1 MIEKDNNNQV
11 VPQPSDQVV
20 DMTKVDYLIF
30 NKNFLKNKLHNIV
43 EANKRAPIL
52 FLSTKVVDTTKV
64 DYLIFNKNFLK
75 NKVYNIVEANRRVP
89 TLLLTTEQDYKTK
102 KKAKAKERKLAKQ
115 SAKKKRSFKRRLLN
129 KCIFAL
135 CAIITGVGLGSWYY
149 SNVLSSSLDWNTYLQ
164 QLSEYESRQ
173 DETLGSAFDKILGDN
188 YSQQDMENF
197 ETIASEKGI
206 TPQDLSLAEN
216 YQLANYNFENAS
228 QYIIQGTGQIRTIAT
243 QSIYSEKKYDGNTY
257 QSISISNGL
266 MKIAEIAQMNKN
278 QTSVTTIKGQITSN
292 QSADWNGERNT
303 YLPTN
308 YKNLT
313 GGLPNTSQNF
323 IIAEQTVSNS
333 LDGEIEI
340 IENEDGSKYYQ
351 FTMVLDPIYSVL
363 NYINQI
369 KYTSNLSSYPEFSSI
384 TQVVTIDENW
394 NFVSICS
401 TEIYSIVAFGMKN
414 SCTGT
419 LDNYF
424 YFDQDVLIEV
434 L

>member
-1 MIEKDNNNQV
+1 MFYILKKETFSQRFLRV
-11 VPQPSDQVV
+11 VV
-20 DMTKVDYLIF
+20 MTKKNDSNEVVSQSNDQIDMAEVDYSIF
-30 NKNFLKNKLHNIV
+30 NKNFLKNKYFNII
-43 EANKRAPIL
+43 EANKKAP
-52 FLSTKVVDTTKV
+52 FF
-64 DYLIFNKNFLK
+64 Y
-75 NKVYNIVEANRRVP
+75 
-89 TLLLTTEQDYKTK
+89 LTTQRLYKK
-102 KKAKAKERKLAKQ
+102 RKAVDAKARKLSKQ
-115 SAKKKRSFKRRLLN
+115 SVKKKRSFKRRVLN

-135 CAIITGVGLGSWYY
+135 CAIVTGVGLGSWYY
-149 SNVLSSSLDWNTYLQ
+149 TNVLSSSLDWNTYLQ

-173 DETLGSAFDKILGDN
+173 NETLDSAFKKILNDN
-188 YSQQDMENF
+188 YSETDMSNF
-197 ETIASEKGI
+197 EIIASEKGI

-216 YQLANYNFENAS
+216 YQLANYNFENAD
-228 QYIIQGTGQIRTIAT
+228 QYLIQGNGQIKTIAT

-292 QSADWNGERNT
+292 QTADWNGERNT

-323 IIAEQTVSNS
+323 IIADQTVSNS
-333 LDGEIEI
+333 LDGEVEI

-401 TEIYSIVAFGMKN
+401 TEVYSIVAFGMKN

-424 YFDQDVLIEV
+424 YFDQDVLVEV

>member
-1 MIEKDNNNQV
+1 
-11 VPQPSDQVV
+11 
-20 DMTKVDYLIF
+20 MTKKNDSNEVVSQSNDQIDMAEVDYSIF
-30 NKNFLKNKLHNIV
+30 NKNFLKNKYFNII
-43 EANKRAPIL
+43 EANKKAPFFYL
-52 FLSTKVVDTTKV
+52 TTQWVYKKRKVVD
-64 DYLIFNKNFLK
+64 
-75 NKVYNIVEANRRVP
+75 
-89 TLLLTTEQDYKTK
+89 
-102 KKAKAKERKLAKQ
+102 AKARKLSKQ
-115 SAKKKRSFKRRLLN
+115 SVKKKRSFKRRVLN

-135 CAIITGVGLGSWYY
+135 CAIVTGVGLGSWYY
-149 SNVLSSSLDWNTYLQ
+149 TNVLSSSLDWNTYLQ

-173 DETLGSAFDKILGDN
+173 NETLDSAFKKILNDN
-188 YSQQDMENF
+188 YSETDMSNF
-197 ETIASEKGI
+197 EIIASEKGI

-216 YQLANYNFENAS
+216 YQLANYNFENAD
-228 QYIIQGTGQIRTIAT
+228 QYLIQGNGQIKTIAT

-323 IIAEQTVSNS
+323 IIADQTVSNS
-333 LDGEIEI
+333 LDGEVEI

-401 TEIYSIVAFGMKN
+401 TEVYSIVAFGMKN

>member
-1 MIEKDNNNQV
+1 
-11 VPQPSDQVV
+11 
-20 DMTKVDYLIF
+20 MTKKNDSNEVVSQSNDQIDMAEVDYSIF
-30 NKNFLKNKLHNIV
+30 NKNFLKNRYFNII
-43 EANKRAPIL
+43 EANKKAPFFYL
-52 FLSTKVVDTTKV
+52 TTQWVYKKRKVVD
-64 DYLIFNKNFLK
+64 
-75 NKVYNIVEANRRVP
+75 
-89 TLLLTTEQDYKTK
+89 
-102 KKAKAKERKLAKQ
+102 AKARKLSKQ
-115 SAKKKRSFKRRLLN
+115 SVKKKRSFKRRALN

-135 CAIITGVGLGSWYY
+135 CAIVTGVGLGSWYY
-149 SNVLSSSLDWNTYLQ
+149 TNVLSSSLDWNTYLQ

-173 DETLGSAFDKILGDN
+173 NETLDSAFKKILNDN
-188 YSQQDMENF
+188 YSETDMSNF
-197 ETIASEKGI
+197 EIIASEKGI

-216 YQLANYNFENAS
+216 YQLANYNFENAD
-228 QYIIQGTGQIRTIAT
+228 QYLIQGNGQIKTIAT

-323 IIAEQTVSNS
+323 IIADQTVSNS
-333 LDGEIEI
+333 LDGEVEI

-401 TEIYSIVAFGMKN
+401 TEVYSIVAFGMKN

>member
-1 MIEKDNNNQV
+1 MFYILKKETFSQRFLRV
-11 VPQPSDQVV
+11 VV
-20 DMTKVDYLIF
+20 MTKKNDSNEVVSQSNDQIDMAEVDYSIF
-30 NKNFLKNKLHNIV
+30 NKNFLKNKYFNII
-43 EANKRAPIL
+43 EANKKAP
-52 FLSTKVVDTTKV
+52 FF
-64 DYLIFNKNFLK
+64 Y
-75 NKVYNIVEANRRVP
+75 
-89 TLLLTTEQDYKTK
+89 LTTQRLYKK
-102 KKAKAKERKLAKQ
+102 RKAVDAKARKLSKQ
-115 SAKKKRSFKRRLLN
+115 SVKKKRSFKRRVLN

-135 CAIITGVGLGSWYY
+135 CAIVTGVGLGSWYY
-149 SNVLSSSLDWNTYLQ
+149 TNVLSSSLDWNTYLQ

-173 DETLGSAFDKILGDN
+173 NETLDSAFKKILNDN
-188 YSQQDMENF
+188 YSETDMSNF
-197 ETIASEKGI
+197 EIIASEKGI

-216 YQLANYNFENAS
+216 YQLANYNFENAD
-228 QYIIQGTGQIRTIAT
+228 QYLIQGNGQIKTIAT

-323 IIAEQTVSNS
+323 IIADQTVSNS
-333 LDGEIEI
+333 LDGEVEI

-401 TEIYSIVAFGMKN
+401 TEVYSIVAFGMKN

>member
-1 MIEKDNNNQV
+1 MFYILKKETFSQRFLRV
-11 VPQPSDQVV
+11 VV
-20 DMTKVDYLIF
+20 MTKKNDSNEVVSQSNDQIDMAEVDYSIF
-30 NKNFLKNKLHNIV
+30 NKNFLKNKYFNII
-43 EANKRAPIL
+43 EANKKAP
-52 FLSTKVVDTTKV
+52 FF
-64 DYLIFNKNFLK
+64 Y
-75 NKVYNIVEANRRVP
+75 
-89 TLLLTTEQDYKTK
+89 LTTQWVYKK
-102 KKAKAKERKLAKQ
+102 RKAVDAKTRKLSKQ
-115 SAKKKRSFKRRLLN
+115 SVKKKRSFKRRVLN

-135 CAIITGVGLGSWYY
+135 CAIVTGVGLGSWYY
-149 SNVLSSSLDWNTYLQ
+149 TNVLSSSLDWNTYLQ

-173 DETLGSAFDKILGDN
+173 DKTLDSAFKKILNDN
-188 YSQQDMENF
+188 YSETDMSNF
-197 ETIASEKGI
+197 EIIASEKGI

-216 YQLANYNFENAS
+216 YQLANYNFENAD
-228 QYIIQGTGQIRTIAT
+228 QYLIQGNGQIKTIAT

-323 IIAEQTVSNS
+323 IIADQTVSNS
-333 LDGEIEI
+333 LDGEVEI

-384 TQVVTIDENW
+384 KQVVTIDENW

>member
-1 MIEKDNNNQV
+1 MFYILKKETFSQRFLRV
-11 VPQPSDQVV
+11 VV
-20 DMTKVDYLIF
+20 MTKKNDSNEVVSQSNDQIDMAEVDYSIF
-30 NKNFLKNKLHNIV
+30 NKNFLKNRYFNII
-43 EANKRAPIL
+43 EANKKAPFFYL
-52 FLSTKVVDTTKV
+52 TTQWVYKKRKVVD
-64 DYLIFNKNFLK
+64 
-75 NKVYNIVEANRRVP
+75 
-89 TLLLTTEQDYKTK
+89 
-102 KKAKAKERKLAKQ
+102 AKARKLSKQ
-115 SAKKKRSFKRRLLN
+115 SVKKKRSFKRRVLN

-135 CAIITGVGLGSWYY
+135 CAIVTGVGLGSWYY
-149 SNVLSSSLDWNTYLQ
+149 TNVLSSSLDWNTYLQ

-173 DETLGSAFDKILGDN
+173 DKTLDSAFKKILNDN
-188 YSQQDMENF
+188 YSETDMSNF
-197 ETIASEKGI
+197 EIIASEKGI

-216 YQLANYNFENAS
+216 YQLANYNFENAD
-228 QYIIQGTGQIRTIAT
+228 QYLIQGNGQIKTIAT

-323 IIAEQTVSNS
+323 IIADQTVSNS
-333 LDGEIEI
+333 LDGEVEI

-401 TEIYSIVAFGMKN
+401 TEVYSIVAFGMKN

>member
-1 MIEKDNNNQV
+1 
-11 VPQPSDQVV
+11 
-20 DMTKVDYLIF
+20 MTKKNDSNEVVSQSNDQIDMAEVDYSIF
-30 NKNFLKNKLHNIV
+30 NKNFLKNKYFNII
-43 EANKRAPIL
+43 EANKKAP
-52 FLSTKVVDTTKV
+52 FF
-64 DYLIFNKNFLK
+64 Y
-75 NKVYNIVEANRRVP
+75 
-89 TLLLTTEQDYKTK
+89 LTTQWVYKK
-102 KKAKAKERKLAKQ
+102 RKAVDAKTRKLSKQ
-115 SAKKKRSFKRRLLN
+115 SVKKKRSFKRRVLN

-135 CAIITGVGLGSWYY
+135 CAIVTGVGLGSWYY
-149 SNVLSSSLDWNTYLQ
+149 TNVLSSSLDWNTYLQ

-173 DETLGSAFDKILGDN
+173 NETLDSAFKKILNDN
-188 YSQQDMENF
+188 YSETDMSNF
-197 ETIASEKGI
+197 EIIASEKGI

-216 YQLANYNFENAS
+216 YQLANYNFENAD
-228 QYIIQGTGQIRTIAT
+228 QYLIQGNGQIKTIAT

-323 IIAEQTVSNS
+323 IIADQTVSNS
-333 LDGEIEI
+333 LDGEVEI

-401 TEIYSIVAFGMKN
+401 TEVYSIVAFGMKN

>member
-1 MIEKDNNNQV
+1 
-11 VPQPSDQVV
+11 
-20 DMTKVDYLIF
+20 MTKKNDSNEVVSQSNDQIDMAEVDYSIF
-30 NKNFLKNKLHNIV
+30 NKNFLKNKYFNII
-43 EANKRAPIL
+43 EANKKAP
-52 FLSTKVVDTTKV
+52 FF
-64 DYLIFNKNFLK
+64 Y
-75 NKVYNIVEANRRVP
+75 
-89 TLLLTTEQDYKTK
+89 LTTQWVYKK
-102 KKAKAKERKLAKQ
+102 RKAVDAKTRKLSKQ
-115 SAKKKRSFKRRLLN
+115 SVKKKRSFKRRVLN

-135 CAIITGVGLGSWYY
+135 CAIVTGVGLGSWYY
-149 SNVLSSSLDWNTYLQ
+149 TNVLSSSLDWNTYLQ

-173 DETLGSAFDKILGDN
+173 DKTLDSAFKKILNDN
-188 YSQQDMENF
+188 YSETDMSNF
-197 ETIASEKGI
+197 EIIASEKGI

-216 YQLANYNFENAS
+216 YQLANYNFENAD
-228 QYIIQGTGQIRTIAT
+228 QYLIQGNGQIKTIAT

-292 QSADWNGERNT
+292 QTADWNGERNT

-323 IIAEQTVSNS
+323 IIADQTVSNS
-333 LDGEIEI
+333 LDGEVEI

-401 TEIYSIVAFGMKN
+401 TEVYSIVAFGMKN

>member
-1 MIEKDNNNQV
+1 MFYILKKETFSQRFLRV
-11 VPQPSDQVV
+11 VV
-20 DMTKVDYLIF
+20 MTKKNDSNEVVSQSNDQIDMAEVDYSIF
-30 NKNFLKNKLHNIV
+30 NKNFLKNRYFNII
-43 EANKRAPIL
+43 EANKKAPFFYL
-52 FLSTKVVDTTKV
+52 TTQWVYKKRKVVD
-64 DYLIFNKNFLK
+64 
-75 NKVYNIVEANRRVP
+75 
-89 TLLLTTEQDYKTK
+89 
-102 KKAKAKERKLAKQ
+102 AKARKLSKQ
-115 SAKKKRSFKRRLLN
+115 SVKKKRSFKRRVLN

-135 CAIITGVGLGSWYY
+135 CAIVTGVGLGSWYY
-149 SNVLSSSLDWNTYLQ
+149 TNVLSSSLDWNTYLQ

-173 DETLGSAFDKILGDN
+173 NETLDSAFKKILNDN
-188 YSQQDMENF
+188 YSETDMSNF
-197 ETIASEKGI
+197 EIIASEKGI

-216 YQLANYNFENAS
+216 YQLANYNFENAD
-228 QYIIQGTGQIRTIAT
+228 QYLIQGNGQIKTIAT

-292 QSADWNGERNT
+292 QTADWNGERNT

-323 IIAEQTVSNS
+323 IIADQTVSNS
-333 LDGEIEI
+333 LDGEVEI

-401 TEIYSIVAFGMKN
+401 TEVYSIVAFGMKN

-424 YFDQDVLIEV
+424 YFDQDVLVEV

>member
-1 MIEKDNNNQV
+1 
-11 VPQPSDQVV
+11 
-20 DMTKVDYLIF
+20 MTKKNDSNEVVSQSNDQIDMAEVDYSIF
-30 NKNFLKNKLHNIV
+30 NKNFLKNKYFNII
-43 EANKRAPIL
+43 EANKKAP
-52 FLSTKVVDTTKV
+52 FF
-64 DYLIFNKNFLK
+64 Y
-75 NKVYNIVEANRRVP
+75 
-89 TLLLTTEQDYKTK
+89 LTTQWVYKK
-102 KKAKAKERKLAKQ
+102 RKAVDAKTRKLSKQ
-115 SAKKKRSFKRRLLN
+115 SVKKKRSFKRRVLN

-135 CAIITGVGLGSWYY
+135 CAIVTGVGLGSWYY
-149 SNVLSSSLDWNTYLQ
+149 TNVLSSSLDWNTYLQ

-173 DETLGSAFDKILGDN
+173 DKTLDSAFKKILNDN
-188 YSQQDMENF
+188 YSETDMSNF
-197 ETIASEKGI
+197 EIIASEKGI

-216 YQLANYNFENAS
+216 YQLANYNFENAD
-228 QYIIQGTGQIRTIAT
+228 QYLIQGNGQIKTIAT

-323 IIAEQTVSNS
+323 IIADQTVSNS
-333 LDGEIEI
+333 LDGEVEI

-401 TEIYSIVAFGMKN
+401 TEVYSIVAFGMKN

>member
-1 MIEKDNNNQV
+1 
-11 VPQPSDQVV
+11 
-20 DMTKVDYLIF
+20 MTKKNDSNEVVSQSNDQIDMAEVDYSIF
-30 NKNFLKNKLHNIV
+30 NNNFLKNKYFNII
-43 EANKRAPIL
+43 EANKKAP
-52 FLSTKVVDTTKV
+52 FF
-64 DYLIFNKNFLK
+64 Y
-75 NKVYNIVEANRRVP
+75 
-89 TLLLTTEQDYKTK
+89 LTTQWVYKK
-102 KKAKAKERKLAKQ
+102 RKAVDAKTRKLSKQ
-115 SAKKKRSFKRRLLN
+115 SVKKKRSFKRRVLN

-135 CAIITGVGLGSWYY
+135 CAIVTGVGLGSWYY
-149 SNVLSSSLDWNTYLQ
+149 TNVLSSSLDWNTYLQ

-173 DETLGSAFDKILGDN
+173 NETLDSAFKKILNDN
-188 YSQQDMENF
+188 YSETDMSNF
-197 ETIASEKGI
+197 EIIASEKGI

-216 YQLANYNFENAS
+216 YQLANYNFENAD
-228 QYIIQGTGQIRTIAT
+228 QYLIQGNGQIKTIAT

-323 IIAEQTVSNS
+323 IIADQTVSNS
-333 LDGEIEI
+333 LDGEVEI

-401 TEIYSIVAFGMKN
+401 TEVYSIVAFGMKN

>member
-1 MIEKDNNNQV
+1 MFYILKKETFSQRFLRV
-11 VPQPSDQVV
+11 VV
-20 DMTKVDYLIF
+20 MTKKNDSNEVVSQSNDQIDMAEVDYSIF
-30 NKNFLKNKLHNIV
+30 NKNFLKNRYFNII
-43 EANKRAPIL
+43 EANKKAPFFYL
-52 FLSTKVVDTTKV
+52 TTQWVYKKRKVVD
-64 DYLIFNKNFLK
+64 
-75 NKVYNIVEANRRVP
+75 
-89 TLLLTTEQDYKTK
+89 
-102 KKAKAKERKLAKQ
+102 AKARKLSKQ
-115 SAKKKRSFKRRLLN
+115 SVKKKRSFKRRVLN

-135 CAIITGVGLGSWYY
+135 CAIVTGVGLGSWYY
-149 SNVLSSSLDWNTYLQ
+149 TNVLSSSLDWNTYLQ

-173 DETLGSAFDKILGDN
+173 DKTLDSAFKKILNDN
-188 YSQQDMENF
+188 YSETDMSNF
-197 ETIASEKGI
+197 EIIASEKGI

-216 YQLANYNFENAS
+216 YQLANYNFENAD
-228 QYIIQGTGQIRTIAT
+228 QYLIQGNGQIKTIAT

-323 IIAEQTVSNS
+323 IIADQTVSNS
-333 LDGEIEI
+333 LDGEVEM

-401 TEIYSIVAFGMKN
+401 TEVYSIVAFGMKN

>member
-1 MIEKDNNNQV
+1 
-11 VPQPSDQVV
+11 
-20 DMTKVDYLIF
+20 MTKKNDSNEVVSQSNDQIDMAEVDYSIF
-30 NKNFLKNKLHNIV
+30 NKNFLKNKYFNII
-43 EANKRAPIL
+43 EANKKAP
-52 FLSTKVVDTTKV
+52 FF
-64 DYLIFNKNFLK
+64 Y
-75 NKVYNIVEANRRVP
+75 
-89 TLLLTTEQDYKTK
+89 LTTQWVYKK
-102 KKAKAKERKLAKQ
+102 RKAVDAKTRKLSKQ
-115 SAKKKRSFKRRLLN
+115 SVKKKRSFKRRVLN

-135 CAIITGVGLGSWYY
+135 CAIVTGVGLGSWYY
-149 SNVLSSSLDWNTYLQ
+149 TNVLSSSLDWNTYLQ

-173 DETLGSAFDKILGDN
+173 NETLDSAFKKILNDN
-188 YSQQDMENF
+188 YSETDMSNF
-197 ETIASEKGI
+197 EIIASEKGI

-216 YQLANYNFENAS
+216 YQLANYNFENAD
-228 QYIIQGTGQIRTIAT
+228 QYLIQGNGQIKTIAT

-292 QSADWNGERNT
+292 QTADWNGERNT

-323 IIAEQTVSNS
+323 IIADQTVSNS
-333 LDGEIEI
+333 LDGEVEI

-401 TEIYSIVAFGMKN
+401 TEVYSIVAFGMKN

>member
-1 MIEKDNNNQV
+1 MFYILKKETFSQRFLRV
-11 VPQPSDQVV
+11 VV
-20 DMTKVDYLIF
+20 MTKKNDSNEVVSQSNDQIDMAEVDYSIF
-30 NKNFLKNKLHNIV
+30 NKNFLKNKYFNII
-43 EANKRAPIL
+43 EANKKAPFFYL
-52 FLSTKVVDTTKV
+52 TTQWVYKKRKVVD
-64 DYLIFNKNFLK
+64 
-75 NKVYNIVEANRRVP
+75 
-89 TLLLTTEQDYKTK
+89 
-102 KKAKAKERKLAKQ
+102 AKARKLSKQ
-115 SAKKKRSFKRRLLN
+115 SVKKKRSFKRRVLN

-135 CAIITGVGLGSWYY
+135 CAIVTGVGLGSWYY
-149 SNVLSSSLDWNTYLQ
+149 TNVLSSSLDWNTYLQ

-173 DETLGSAFDKILGDN
+173 NETLDSAFKKILNDN
-188 YSQQDMENF
+188 YSETDMSNF
-197 ETIASEKGI
+197 EIIASEKGI

-216 YQLANYNFENAS
+216 YQLANYNFENAD
-228 QYIIQGTGQIRTIAT
+228 QYLIQGNGQIKTIAT

-292 QSADWNGERNT
+292 QTADWNGERNT

-323 IIAEQTVSNS
+323 IIADQTVSNS
-333 LDGEIEI
+333 LDGEVEI

-401 TEIYSIVAFGMKN
+401 TEVYSIVAFGMKN

>member
-1 MIEKDNNNQV
+1 MFYILKKETFSQRFLRV
-11 VPQPSDQVV
+11 VV
-20 DMTKVDYLIF
+20 MTKKNDSNEVVSQSNDQIDMAEVDYSIF
-30 NKNFLKNKLHNIV
+30 NKNFLKNRYFNII
-43 EANKRAPIL
+43 EANKKAPFFYL
-52 FLSTKVVDTTKV
+52 TTQWVYKKRKVVD
-64 DYLIFNKNFLK
+64 
-75 NKVYNIVEANRRVP
+75 
-89 TLLLTTEQDYKTK
+89 
-102 KKAKAKERKLAKQ
+102 AKARKLSKQ
-115 SAKKKRSFKRRLLN
+115 SVKKKRSFKRRALN

-135 CAIITGVGLGSWYY
+135 CAIVTGVGLGSWYY
-149 SNVLSSSLDWNTYLQ
+149 TNVLSSSLDWNTYLQ

-173 DETLGSAFDKILGDN
+173 NETLDSAFKKILNDN
-188 YSQQDMENF
+188 YSETDMSNF
-197 ETIASEKGI
+197 EIIASEKGI

-216 YQLANYNFENAS
+216 YQLANYNFENAD
-228 QYIIQGTGQIRTIAT
+228 QYLIQGNGQIKTIAT

-323 IIAEQTVSNS
+323 IIADQTVSNS
-333 LDGEIEI
+333 LDGEVEI

-401 TEIYSIVAFGMKN
+401 TEVYSIVAFGMKN